1 MADTQQPNQDNTMT
15 EEAQATQEA
24 QAVAEPFVPHDPPA
38 TELPAAE
45 WPEIGQVST
54 SSDTSNLEVAQA
66 TAAEGPA
73 MQYALIKG
81 GAVQNVIVA
90 SAEFAK
96 LIAPE
101 WDHIEAIDTLHEQGL
116 GVAIGW
122 GFENGEFVKP
132 PEPPKPEPLPPV
144 RDIHAGALY
153 LRFTFA
159 ERSAILLAGT
169 INPAADAQTQQLQAQ
184 VATLRS
190 DLMSA
195 RMISLDS
202 PGLATG
208 CKLLAG
214 LKILTGDWE
223 QRILKAPVTQEE
235 QAFGR

>member
-1 MADTQQPNQDNTMT
+1 
-15 EEAQATQEA
+15 
-24 QAVAEPFVPHDPPA
+24 
-38 TELPAAE
+38 
-45 WPEIGQVST
+45 
-54 SSDTSNLEVAQA
+54 LEVKEA
-66 TAAEGPA
+66 AAEGPA
-73 MQYALIKG
+73 MQYALVRG
-81 GAVQNVIVA
+81 GVVQNVIVA

-101 WDHIEAIDTLHEQGL
+101 WDHIEALDTLHEQGL
-116 GVAIGW
+116 GVSIGW
-122 GFENGEFVKP
+122 GFKDGALVKP
-132 PEPPKPEPLPPV
+132 PEPPTPEPLPPV
-144 RDIHAGALY
+144 RDLHAGALY

-159 ERSAILLAGT
+159 ERAAILLAGT
-169 INPAADAQTQQLQAQ
+169 VNPAADAQTQQLQAQ

-190 DLMSA
+190 DLQGA

>member
-1 MADTQQPNQDNTMT
+1 MAKTQKPQQDTTMT
-15 EEAQATQEA
+15 EKAQVTQET
-24 QAVAEPFVPHDPPA
+24 QAVAEPFVPQDPPA
-38 TELPAAE
+38 TELPATQ
-45 WPEIGQVST
+45 WPAIGQVATDSGIPA
-54 SSDTSNLEVAQA
+54 LEVKEA
-66 TAAEGPA
+66 AAEGPA
-73 MQYALIKG
+73 MQYALVRG
-81 GAVQNVIVA
+81 GVVQNVIVA

-101 WDHIEAIDTLHEQGL
+101 WDHIEALDTLHEQGL
-116 GVAIGW
+116 GVSIGW
-122 GFENGEFVKP
+122 GFKDGALVKP
-132 PEPPKPEPLPPV
+132 PEPPTPEPLPPV
-144 RDIHAGALY
+144 RDLHAGALY

-159 ERSAILLAGT
+159 ERAAILLAGT
-169 INPAADAQTQQLQAQ
+169 VNPAADAQTQQLQAQ

-190 DLMSA
+190 DLQGA

>member
-1 MADTQQPNQDNTMT
+1 MAKTQKPQQDTTMT
-15 EEAQATQEA
+15 EEAQALQET
-24 QAVAEPFVPHDPPA
+24 QAVAEPFVPQDPPA

-54 SSDTSNLEVAQA
+54 SSDTANLEVAQA
-66 TAAEGPA
+66 TAEEGPA
-73 MQYALIKG
+73 MQYALVKG
-81 GAVQNVIVA
+81 GVVQNVIVA

-101 WDHIEAIDTLHEQGL
+101 WDHIEALDTLHEQGL
-116 GVAIGW
+116 GVSIGW
-122 GFENGEFVKP
+122 GFKDGALVKP
-132 PEPPKPEPLPPV
+132 PEPPTPEPLPPV
-144 RDIHAGALY
+144 RDLHAGALY
-153 LRFTFA
+153 LRFSFA
-159 ERSAILLAGT
+159 ERAAILLAGT
-169 INPAADAQTQQLQAQ
+169 VNPAADEQTQQLQAQ

-190 DLMSA
+190 DLQGA